1 MILLQPDALARRY
14 IDTLG
19 AGRIDECLG
28 LFHEDAVVKFPASVL
43 GGRSLTKGEFGAMLR
58 NMPNVFEVRPT
69 YRLLD
74 QVSEGD
80 RSCIEFVGVGRMK
93 NGADFNN
100 EYCIVFVVARGLI
113 TEMREYLDTG
123 ALQAAAKSRTS

>member
-1 MILLQPDALARRY
+1 MTPLRPDALARRY

-19 AGRIDECLG
+19 AGQIEECLA
-28 LFHEDAVVKFPASVL
+28 LFHEDAVVKFPASVV
-43 GGRSLTKGEFGAMLR
+43 GGRRLTKGEFGAMLT
-58 NMPNVFEVRPT
+58 NMPNLFDVRPT
-69 YRLLD
+69 YTLLD

-93 NGADFNN
+93 SGADFNN

-113 TEMREYLDTG
+113 MEMREYLDTG